1 MVSIGERMGKTKS
14 LFIMFFVSAIVLLF
28 SITIIELTDLKLSD
42 IYPVIILAGVINVF
56 SIVYFFV
63 DYNMNKMS
71 VKKLQDE
78 YIDGLTPK
86 VPLRFCASD
95 DELLKTYD
103 EAVKTNDEKKLLKVI
118 AVKTSEDTDT
128 EIEREM

>member
-1 MVSIGERMGKTKS
+1 MGKTKS

>member
-1 MVSIGERMGKTKS
+1 MGKTKS

-118 AVKTSEDTDT
+118 AVKTSDTDT

>member
-1 MVSIGERMGKTKS
+1 
-14 LFIMFFVSAIVLLF
+14 
-28 SITIIELTDLKLSD
+28 
-42 IYPVIILAGVINVF
+42 
-56 SIVYFFV
+56 
-63 DYNMNKMS
+63 MNKMS

>member
-1 MVSIGERMGKTKS
+1 MGKTKS

-56 SIVYFFV
+56 SIIYFFV
-63 DYNMNKMS
+63 DYNVNKMS

>member
-1 MVSIGERMGKTKS
+1 MGKTKS

-56 SIVYFFV
+56 SIIYFFV

-118 AVKTSEDTDT
+118 AVKTSEDMDT

>member
-1 MVSIGERMGKTKS
+1 MGKTKS

-56 SIVYFFV
+56 SIIYFFV

-118 AVKTSEDTDT
+118 AVKASEDTNT

>member
-1 MVSIGERMGKTKS
+1 MGKTKS

-56 SIVYFFV
+56 SIIYFFV

>member
-1 MVSIGERMGKTKS
+1 MGKTKS

-28 SITIIELTDLKLSD
+28 SITILELTDLKLSD

-118 AVKTSEDTDT
+118 AVKTSEDTNT

>member
-56 SIVYFFV
+56 SIIYFFV

-118 AVKTSEDTDT
+118 AVKTSEDTNT

>member
-1 MVSIGERMGKTKS
+1 MGKTKS

-56 SIVYFFV
+56 SIIYFFV

-95 DELLKTYD
+95 DERLKAYD

-118 AVKTSEDTDT
+118 AVKTSEDTNT

>member
-1 MVSIGERMGKTKS
+1 MGKTKS

-28 SITIIELTDLKLSD
+28 SITILELTDLKLSD

-56 SIVYFFV
+56 SIIYFFV

>member
-1 MVSIGERMGKTKS
+1 MGKTKS

-118 AVKTSEDTDT
+118 AVKTSEDTNT

>member
-1 MVSIGERMGKTKS
+1 MGKTKS

-56 SIVYFFV
+56 STIYFFV

>member
-1 MVSIGERMGKTKS
+1 MGKTKS

-118 AVKTSEDTDT
+118 AGKTSEDTDT

>member
-1 MVSIGERMGKTKS
+1 MGKTKS

-128 EIEREM
+128 ELEREM

>member
-1 MVSIGERMGKTKS
+1 MGKTKS

-118 AVKTSEDTDT
+118 AVKTSEDTDA
-128 EIEREM
+128 ELEREM

>member
-1 MVSIGERMGKTKS
+1 M
-14 LFIMFFVSAIVLLF
+14 SAIVLLF

>member
-1 MVSIGERMGKTKS
+1 MGKTKS

-28 SITIIELTDLKLSD
+28 SITIIEVTDLKLSD

-103 EAVKTNDEKKLLKVI
+103 AAVKTNDEKKLLKVI

>member
-1 MVSIGERMGKTKS
+1 MGKTKS
-14 LFIMFFVSAIVLLF
+14 LFIMFFVSAIALLL
-28 SITIIELTDLKLSD
+28 SITILELTDLKLSD
-42 IYPVIILAGVINVF
+42 IYPILILAGVINVF

-63 DYNMNKMS
+63 DYYRNKLT
-71 VKKLQDE
+71 VKNLQDE

-95 DELLKTYD
+95 EELLKTYD
-103 EAVKTNDEKKLLKVI
+103 VAVKTNDEKKLLKVI
-118 AVKTSEDTDT
+118 AVNTKDDT

>member
-1 MVSIGERMGKTKS
+1 MGKTKS

-56 SIVYFFV
+56 SIIYFFV

-118 AVKTSEDTDT
+118 AVKTSEDTNT

>member
-1 MVSIGERMGKTKS
+1 MGKTKS

-63 DYNMNKMS
+63 DYNTNKNT

>member
-1 MVSIGERMGKTKS
+1 MGKTKS

-56 SIVYFFV
+56 SIIYFFV

-118 AVKTSEDTDT
+118 SVKTSEDTDT

>member
-1 MVSIGERMGKTKS
+1 MGKTKS

-56 SIVYFFV
+56 SIIYFFV

-118 AVKTSEDTDT
+118 AVKTSDTDT

>member
-1 MVSIGERMGKTKS
+1 MGKTKS

-56 SIVYFFV
+56 SIIYFFV

-118 AVKTSEDTDT
+118 AVKSSEDTDT

>member
-1 MVSIGERMGKTKS
+1 MGKTKS

-42 IYPVIILAGVINVF
+42 IYPVNLLAGVINVF